1 MPDSELR
8 TSQSLDAHLDCARET
23 LRQPARF
30 HSLRKRLNTDRARM
44 NSSEPLQTYSYPD
57 MVPKGLLR
65 RMALRGINGLLL
77 LRGLKLPPYFS
88 LRNRLAHLTKGT
100 EPDIQ
105 HLCAQLLRP
114 EMTVMDVGANV
125 GLLTREFCRQAG
137 PSGRVYAFEPDP
149 MTFQFLEFN
158 TRSFKN
164 RVLTQCA
171 ISDNQGPALLHL
183 NFTSGTGN
191 SLLNQSHS
199 KESVPV
205 NCISLDEFLKQ
216 RGNPSVDVI
225 KIDVEGAELGVLRGM
240 RQTMARLPRL
250 KVIIEYCPANLS
262 GAGVAPRE
270 VFDELRS
277 QKFNLQAI
285 RPDGSAKTI
294 GQFDELEGNL
304 NPMGYVNLLCAR

>member
-1 MPDSELR
+1 M
-8 TSQSLDAHLDCARET
+8 
-23 LRQPARF
+23 
-30 HSLRKRLNTDRARM
+30 
-44 NSSEPLQTYSYPD
+44 SSPQPLQTYTYPD
-57 MVPKGLLR
+57 SVPKGLLR

-105 HLCAQLLRP
+105 HLCTQLLRP
-114 EMTVMDVGANV
+114 GMTAVNVGANV
-125 GLLTREFCRQAG
+125 GLLTRQFCQQVG
-137 PSGRVYAFEPDP
+137 KGGRVYAFEPDP
-149 MTFQFLEFN
+149 LTFQFLEFN

-164 RVLTQCA
+164 KELTQCA
-171 ISDNQGPALLHL
+171 VSDNQGPALLHL

-191 SLLNQSHS
+191 SLLNQGHS
-199 KESVPV
+199 TESVPV
-205 NCISLDEFLKQ
+205 TCVSLDEFLKQ

-240 RQTMARLPRL
+240 RQTIVRLPGL
-250 KVIIEYCPANLS
+250 KVIIEYCPANLN

-277 QKFNLQAI
+277 QKFNLQVI
-285 RPDGSAKTI
+285 RPDGRAKAI
-294 GQFDELEGNL
+294 VQFDELEGYL
-304 NPMGYVNLLCAR
+304 NPFGYVNLLCAR